1 MGSDLKEIKK
11 KVEKL
16 IDKLDDKGI
25 YGVIPYM
32 ETILEE
38 IEAAEKELK
47 EYEMED

>member
-1 MGSDLKEIKK
+1 MKDDLKEIKK

-16 IDKLDDKGI
+16 IEKLDNNSI
-25 YGVIPYM
+25 YGVIPYL

-47 EYEMED
+47 EYEMVE